1 MEASVFWKTEAL
13 QNKDAEQAKSLAE
26 VMESATSNYKSL
38 EEEHFKNL
46 NIMKETEERTRNE
59 AAKRIQME
67 EKMAQLKEKMRKLE
81 TECIQSIGEAREDG
95 KEEVMEEVKA
105 QFQMVYNSGFKD
117 GWKSALNKAEVPD
130 ASDLFLRDNTPLP
143 YPDTRLKDTDTTKLE
158 RRMKTKRK
166 TGRRKENKTTA
177 LMGTSAEHTSGGVV
191 APETNPNP

>member
-1 MEASVFWKTEAL
+1 
-13 QNKDAEQAKSLAE
+13 
-26 VMESATSNYKSL
+26 MESATSNYKSL

-143 YPDTRLKDTDTTKLE
+143 YPDARLKDTDDE
-158 RRMKTKRK
+158 AGEEDEDEEEDREAQ
-166 TGRRKENKTTA
+166 GEQDNS